1 MATNVRTLNVKN
13 IIVVNTL
20 MENLIDFIRSNKE
33 CWVGK
38 ADELGQD
45 AHCIQAR
52 AIWTTIALLKN
63 IEPDTYTGDW
73 AMIELWDSCGLG
85 NQLDENEFDLFMW
98 YNLT

>member
-1 MATNVRTLNVKN
+1 MTNTRTLSVKN
-13 IIVVNTL
+13 IIVSNTL
-20 MENLIDFIRSNKE
+20 MENLIEFIRANKE

-38 ADELGQD
+38 ADELEQD
-45 AHCIQAR
+45 VCCIQAR

-63 IEPDTYTGDW
+63 ISPDTYTGD
-73 AMIELWDSCGLG
+73 MKMMELWDSCGLG